1 MTKINPYDLP
11 QEEKNSTHVIL
22 RNIKWDVQNLTS
34 RPEGKL
40 PVNMRIPIDGSTP
53 RSLIVPKALDVASSV
68 WGFSIVDCDVDPVE
82 LPSVETPDDS
92 LSDTLDFEGEIY

>member
-1 MTKINPYDLP
+1 
-11 QEEKNSTHVIL
+11 
-22 RNIKWDVQNLTS
+22 
-34 RPEGKL
+34 
-40 PVNMRIPIDGSTP
+40 
-53 RSLIVPKALDVASSV
+53 LDVASSV